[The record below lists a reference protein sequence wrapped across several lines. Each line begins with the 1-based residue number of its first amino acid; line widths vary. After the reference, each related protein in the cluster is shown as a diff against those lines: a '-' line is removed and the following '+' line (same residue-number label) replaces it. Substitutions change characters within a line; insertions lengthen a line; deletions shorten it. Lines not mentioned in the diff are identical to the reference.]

1 MNEDNLFLSIF
12 KENNRNNQNLKE
24 EKLNQMNLIHSSK
37 KNGKKQIF
45 NIKKERLGIKRKRN
59 KNSNKKRK
67 HTREAYDN
75 IISKITNR
83 IINGLITFINKLIKK
98 LKNS

>member
-37 KNGKKQIF
+37 KM
-45 NIKKERLGIKRKRN
+45 EKRKYLIL
-59 KNSNKKRK
+59 KKR
-67 HTREAYDN
+67 D
-75 IISKITNR
+75 
-83 IINGLITFINKLIKK
+83 
-98 LKNS
+98 

>member
-37 KNGKKQIF
+37 KMEKSKYLILKKRDQVSKGKEIKIQ
-45 NIKKERLGIKRKRN
+45 IKKENILEKHMIILFLRLQI
-59 KNSNKKRK
+59 
-67 HTREAYDN
+67 E
-75 IISKITNR
+75 
-83 IINGLITFINKLIKK
+83 
-98 LKNS
+98 